1 MIFGNKSELML
12 KYQKAK
18 AKLVEYDT
26 PIDQYPHFTHDS
38 NELSY
43 PTTYI
48 LSRYAE
54 CIVANHSQELS
65 ELSPF
70 LAATAQYY
78 DAAVNS
84 KDREVYDFD
93 FLLSGASAY
102 FFSNDFGSS
111 KVLTQ
116 KAYVAFKSEI
126 NSPQQ
131 LLLNILGYLLL
142 GKRLPY
148 VRNNDIYTNIKN
160 AFADCFDK
168 GCDDEPLRKNLNKL
182 RNIVYYE
189 KDPDDVFYIDILI
202 AIVCITLDNSAWK
215 LLPEYTDVSKESWDS
230 YLSKRTSIKML
241 WPAQRLIAE
250 KGILSGENS
259 IVQLPTGVGK
269 TKSIELIIRSAFLSG
284 RASTAIIVAPL
295 RALCNE
301 ITSDMSRAFGQEANI
316 NQFSDVLQTDF
327 IFSFEEDEK
336 QILICTPE
344 KLNYVLHHQTDFL
357 DSIDLFVFDEGHMFD
372 DGGRGATYELLVTH
386 IRENIGED
394 QQFVLLSAVLPNAV
408 QIQEWLFT
416 DGGVLASN
424 PQITSTPKS
433 IGFSSSKSDIHFYSN
448 SSRKEDFYIPRV
460 LQIIPLDKLKGERS
474 IRYFPNFS
482 LPSASVD
489 VALYN
494 AIKLCHNGGVA
505 IYMGKQ
511 SSIKTAFNRILEL
524 RNRNLD
530 LSNIKLLA
538 NEEELEKLKNYIS
551 EYYGNEHYY
560 TQTCELGILPHSS
573 NIPNGVKLAVEYALK
588 KGYISCVVCTS
599 TLAQGV
605 NIPIKYLLITSIRTG
620 QEIIKARNFQNL
632 IGRTARSGIFTEG
645 SVIITDP
652 RIYDGKNTRRGWYTW
667 NDCIKLF
674 DAKNSEPC
682 SSSILSL
689 VKDLEID
696 YESAVS
702 GDKIVDYIIDHY
714 DESDC
719 FVNLANK
726 ISKLYL
732 KKHPERKANNIFP
745 SILLKQEIISHIEN
759 YLCLIISN
767 LEDDSQIAVQPI
779 CQQTL
784 AYSLASDDEKALLE
798 RIFERIGENLSN
810 HSRDRLKNYSFAMS
824 GINQS
829 VRIENWIAEK
839 DLTNVFHTEEE
850 LLDLILS
857 FFKETTSIKKC
868 HDEFDQICKMWI
880 AGKTPLEISQETNCD
895 VSDIDDLCNKIIS
908 YELNFF
914 VGNISDL
921 IVIQENDM
929 DDEPDEDDAIDPRK
943 TLSILQKKIKYGVPT
958 QTAISICEKVFND
971 RILSQKITSVL
982 GNDNVETDTIIRL
995 IQFCDTLVL
1004 DVLED
1009 YPEYFKDRVDYLI
1022 RDN

>member
-26 PIDQYPHFTHDS
+26 PIDQYPRFTHNS

-43 PTTYI
+43 PTTYV

-54 CIVANHSQELS
+54 CIVANDFQEMT
-65 ELSPF
+65 ELSP
-70 LAATAQYY
+70 LLVASAQYY

-84 KDREVYDFD
+84 KDREVYNFD

-102 FFSNDFGSS
+102 FFANDFGSS
-111 KVLTQ
+111 KVLAQ
-116 KAYVAFKSEI
+116 KAYTTFKTEI

-148 VRNNDIYTNIKN
+148 IRNNDIYNNIKN
-160 AFADCFDK
+160 AFSECFDK
-168 GCDDEPLRKNLNKL
+168 GCDAERLKKELSQLRS
-182 RNIVYYE
+182 IVYYE
-189 KDPDDVFYIDILI
+189 KDSDEVFYVDILI
-202 AIVCITLDNSAWK
+202 AVIYIALDNSAWE
-215 LLPEYTDVSKESWDS
+215 LLPRYTDLSVDFWSS
-230 YLSKRTSIKML
+230 YLSSKSSIKML

-250 KGILSGENS
+250 KGVLKGENS

-269 TKSIELIIRSAFLSG
+269 TKSIELILRSAFLSE
-284 RASTAIIVAPL
+284 RATAAVIVAPL

-301 ITSDMSRAFGQEANI
+301 ITSDMSHAFGQEVNI
-316 NQFSDVLQTDF
+316 NQFSDVLQADF
-327 IFSFEEDEK
+327 LFSFEEEEK

-344 KLNYVLHHQTDFL
+344 KLSYVLHHQTDFL

-386 IRENIGED
+386 IRENIRED
-394 QQFVLLSAVLPNAV
+394 QQFVLLSAVLPNAD
-408 QIQEWLFT
+408 QIQEWLFAG
-416 DGGVLASN
+416 GGVLASN

-433 IGFSSSKSDIHFYSN
+433 IGFSSSKSDIYFYSDN
-448 SSRKEDFYIPRV
+448 SQKEDFYIPRV
-460 LQIIPLDKLKGERS
+460 LQIIPLGKLKGERS
-474 IRYFPNFS
+474 IRYFPNFN

-494 AIKLCHNGGVA
+494 TIKLCHNGGVA
-505 IYMGKQ
+505 IYMGRQ

-530 LSNIKLLA
+530 LSNIKSLA
-538 NEEELEKLKNYIS
+538 NEEELEKLKKHIS
-551 EYYGNEHYY
+551 EYYGEEHYY
-560 TQTCELGILPHSS
+560 SQTCELGILPHSS

-588 KGYISCVVCTS
+588 KGHISCVVCTS

-652 RIYDGKNTRRGWYTW
+652 RIYDGQNSYRGWHVW

-682 SSSILSL
+682 SSSILSV

-696 YESAVS
+696 YESTLS
-702 GDKIVDYIIDHY
+702 GDQIAEYIIAHY
-714 DESDC
+714 NEPNC
-719 FVNLANK
+719 FVNLANE
-726 ISKLYL
+726 INTLYL
-732 KKHPERKANNIFP
+732 QKHPDRINNNIFY
-745 SILLKQEIISHIEN
+745 SILLRQEIIAHIEN
-759 YLCLIISN
+759 YLCMVIST
-767 LEDDSQIAVQPI
+767 LEEDSQIEVTSI

-784 AYSLASDDEKALLE
+784 AYALATDEEKELLE
-798 RIFERIGENLSN
+798 RMFEKIGEKLSN
-810 HSRDRLKNYSFAMS
+810 HSRERLKNYSFAMS
-824 GINQS
+824 GIDQS
-829 VRIENWIAEK
+829 VKIENWIAEK

-857 FFKETTSIKKC
+857 FFKEITLIKKC
-868 HDEFDQICKMWI
+868 PNEFEQICKLWI
-880 AGKTPLEISQETNCD
+880 AGKTPLEISQETKCD
-895 VSDIDDLCNKIIS
+895 ISDIDDLCNKVIS

-921 IVIQENDM
+921 IVIQENDT
-929 DDEPDEDDAIDPRK
+929 DDEVDVDDVVDPRK

-982 GNDNVETDTIIRL
+982 GDDSIEIDRIVRT
-995 IQFCDTLVL
+995 IQFCDTWVL
-1004 DVLED
+1004 DVVEG
-1009 YPEYFKDRVDYLI
+1009 YPEYFKDRINYLI
-1022 RDN
+1022 KDN

>member
-26 PIDQYPHFTHDS
+26 PLDQYPHFTHNS

-54 CIVANHSQELS
+54 CIVTNNSQELD
-65 ELSPF
+65 ELKPLLVS
-70 LAATAQYY
+70 TAQYY

-84 KDREVYDFD
+84 KDRETYDFD

-102 FFSNDFGSS
+102 FFANDFGSS
-111 KVLTQ
+111 KVLAQ
-116 KAYVAFKSEI
+116 KAYAAFKSEI

-168 GCDDEPLRKNLNKL
+168 GHDDEPLRKILNKL

-189 KDPDDVFYIDILI
+189 KDLDDVFYVDILI
-202 AIVCITLDNSAWK
+202 AIVYISLDNSAWK
-215 LLPEYTDVSKESWDS
+215 LLPTYTDVSKESWTS
-230 YLSKRTSIKML
+230 YLSKRTSVKML

-250 KGILSGENS
+250 KGILNGEDS

-284 RASTAIIVAPL
+284 RATTAIIVAPL

-301 ITSDMSRAFGQEANI
+301 ITSDMSRAFGQEAHI

-327 IFSFEEDEK
+327 LFSFEEEEK
-336 QILICTPE
+336 RILICTPE
-344 KLNYVLHHQTDFL
+344 KLSYVLHHQTDFL
-357 DSIDLFVFDEGHMFD
+357 DFIDLFVFDEGHMFD

-386 IRENIGED
+386 IRENIRED

-408 QIQEWLFT
+408 QIQKWLFSE
-416 DGGVLASN
+416 GGVLALD
-424 PQITSTPKS
+424 PRIISTPKS
-433 IGFSSSKSDIHFYSN
+433 IGFSSSTSDIHFYSN
-448 SSRKEDFYIPRV
+448 NTSKEDFFIPRV
-460 LQIIPLDKLKGERS
+460 LQLVQLDKLKKEVKP
-474 IRYFPNFS
+474 RYFPDFR
-482 LPSASVD
+482 LPSVSVD

-505 IYMGKQ
+505 IYMGRQ

-530 LSNIKLLA
+530 LSNIKSLA
-538 NEEELEKLKNYIS
+538 NEEELERLKKHIS
-551 EYYGNEHYY
+551 EYYGEEHYY
-560 TQTCELGILPHSS
+560 SQTCELGILPHSS

-588 KGYISCVVCTS
+588 KSYISCVVCTS

-620 QEIIKARNFQNL
+620 QEIIKTRNFQNL

-652 RIYDGKNTRRGWYTW
+652 RIYDGKNTYKGLYAWK
-667 NDCIKLF
+667 DCIGLF

-682 SSSILSL
+682 SSSILSV

-696 YESAVS
+696 YESTLS
-702 GDKIVDYIIDHY
+702 GDQIAEYIITHY
-714 DESDC
+714 NEPNC
-719 FVNLANK
+719 FVNLANE
-726 ISKLYL
+726 INTLYL
-732 KKHPERKANNIFP
+732 QKHPDRINNNVFY
-745 SILLKQEIISHIEN
+745 SILLRQEIIAHIEN
-759 YLCLIISN
+759 YLCMVIST
-767 LEDDSQIAVQPI
+767 LDEDAQIGLTSI

-784 AYSLASDDEKALLE
+784 AYALATDEEKRLLE
-798 RIFERIGENLSN
+798 RIFEKIGEKLSN
-810 HSRDRLKNYSFAMS
+810 HSRERLKKYSFAMS
-824 GINQS
+824 GIDQS
-829 VRIENWIAEK
+829 VKIENWIADK
-839 DLTNVFHTEEE
+839 DLTNVFYTEEE
-850 LLDLILS
+850 LLDLILR
-857 FFKETTSIKKC
+857 FFKEITSITKC
-868 HDEFDQICKMWI
+868 PNEFEQICKMWI

-921 IVIQENDM
+921 IVIQENDTG
-929 DDEPDEDDAIDPRK
+929 DEVDEDDVVDPRN

-982 GNDNVETDTIIRL
+982 GNDSIETDKIVRT

-1004 DVLED
+1004 DVVEG
-1009 YPEYFKDRVDYLI
+1009 YPEYFKDRINYLI
-1022 RDN
+1022 KDN

>member
-26 PIDQYPHFTHDS
+26 PLDQYPHFTHNS

-54 CIVANHSQELS
+54 YIVTNNSQELD
-65 ELSPF
+65 ELKP
-70 LAATAQYY
+70 LLVATAQYY

-102 FFSNDFGSS
+102 FFANDFGSS
-111 KVLTQ
+111 KVLAQ
-116 KAYVAFKSEI
+116 KAYAAFKSEI

-148 VRNNDIYTNIKN
+148 VRNNDIYTIIKN

-168 GCDDEPLRKNLNKL
+168 GHDDEPLKKSLNKL

-189 KDPDDVFYIDILI
+189 KDPDDVFYVDILL
-202 AIVCITLDNSAWK
+202 AIVYISLDNSAWK
-215 LLPEYTDVSKESWDS
+215 LLPTYTDVSKESWTS
-230 YLSKRTSIKML
+230 YLSKRSSVKML

-250 KGILSGENS
+250 KGILNGEDS

-284 RASTAIIVAPL
+284 RATTAIIVAPL

-301 ITSDMSRAFGQEANI
+301 ITSDMSRAFGQEAHI

-327 IFSFEEDEK
+327 LFSFEEAEK

-344 KLNYVLHHQTDFL
+344 KLSYVLHHQTDFL

-372 DGGRGATYELLVTH
+372 DGGRGATYELLVTL
-386 IRENIGED
+386 IRENMRED

-416 DGGVLASN
+416 GGGVLASN

-448 SSRKEDFYIPRV
+448 NSRKEDFYIPRV

-474 IRYFPNFS
+474 IRYFPSFT
-482 LPSASVD
+482 LPNASVD

-511 SSIKTAFNRILEL
+511 SLIKTAFNRILEL

-538 NEEELEKLKNYIS
+538 NEEEIKKLKNYIS

-702 GDKIVDYIIDHY
+702 GNKIVDYIIDHY
-714 DESDC
+714 DDPDC

-726 ISKLYL
+726 INKLYL

-767 LEDDSQIAVQPI
+767 QEDDSQIAVQPI

-784 AYSLASDDEKALLE
+784 AYLLASDDEKALLE

-857 FFKETTSIKKC
+857 FFKETVSIKKC

-908 YELNFF
+908 FELNFF

-921 IVIQENDM
+921 IVIQENDT
-929 DDEPDEDDAIDPRK
+929 DDEVDEDDVVDPRK
-943 TLSILQKKIKYGVPT
+943 TLSMMQKKIKYGVPT

-971 RILSQKITSVL
+971 RILAQKITPIL
-982 GNDNVETDTIIRL
+982 GDDSIEADRIVHT

-1004 DVLED
+1004 DAVEA
-1009 YPEYFKDRVDYLI
+1009 YPEYFKDRINYLI
-1022 RDN
+1022 KDD

>member
-26 PIDQYPHFTHDS
+26 PIDQYPHFTHNS

-43 PTTYI
+43 PTTYV

-54 CIVANHSQELS
+54 CIVENNSQELA
-65 ELSPF
+65 ELSP
-70 LAATAQYY
+70 LLVTTAQYY

-102 FFSNDFGSS
+102 FFANDFGSS

-116 KAYVAFKSEI
+116 KAYNAFKSEI

-160 AFADCFDK
+160 TFADCFDK
-168 GCDDEPLRKNLNKL
+168 GYDEQPLRNNLNRL

-189 KDPDDVFYIDILI
+189 KDCDDVFYVDILI
-202 AIVCITLDNSAWK
+202 AIVYISLDNSAWE
-215 LLPEYTDVSKESWDS
+215 LLPRYTEVSKDSWTS
-230 YLSKRTSIKML
+230 YLSKRASIKML

-250 KGILSGENS
+250 KGILNGENS

-269 TKSIELIIRSAFLSG
+269 TKSIELIIRSAFLSE
-284 RASTAIIVAPL
+284 RATTAIIVAPL

-316 NQFSDVLQTDF
+316 NQFSDVLQADF
-327 IFSFEEDEK
+327 IFSFEEGK
-336 QILICTPE
+336 RQILICTPE
-344 KLNYVLHHQTDFL
+344 KLSYVLHHQTDFL
-357 DSIDLFVFDEGHMFD
+357 DFIDLFVFDEGHMFD

-386 IRENIGED
+386 IRENIREN

-408 QIQEWLFT
+408 QIQEWLFIG
-416 DGGVLASN
+416 GGVLASN

-448 SSRKEDFYIPRV
+448 NSRKEDFYIPRV
-460 LQIIPLDKLKGERS
+460 LKIIPLDKLKGERS
-474 IRYFPNFS
+474 IRYFPNFN

-538 NEEELEKLKNYIS
+538 NEEELKKLKNYIS

-560 TQTCELGILPHSS
+560 AQTCELGILPHSS

-652 RIYDGKNTRRGWYTW
+652 RIYDGKNTYRGWYTW

-696 YESAVS
+696 YDSALP

-714 DESDC
+714 DEADC

-726 ISKLYL
+726 INKLYL
-732 KKHPERKANNIFP
+732 KKHPERKSNNIFP
-745 SILLKQEIISHIEN
+745 SILLRQEIIAHIEN
-759 YLCLIISN
+759 YLCLVISN
-767 LEDDSQIAVQPI
+767 SEDDSQIEVQPI

-784 AYSLASDDEKALLE
+784 AYALASDEEKALLE
-798 RIFERIGENLSN
+798 RIFEKIGEKLSN

-824 GINQS
+824 GIDQS
-829 VRIENWIAEK
+829 VKIENWIADK
-839 DLTNVFHTEEE
+839 DLTSVFRTEEE
-850 LLDLILS
+850 ILDLILS
-857 FFKETTSIKKC
+857 FFKENTSIKKC
-868 HDEFDQICKMWI
+868 AEEFEQICKLWI
-880 AGKTPLEISQETNCD
+880 AGKTPLEISRETSCD
-895 VSDIDDLCNKIIS
+895 ISDIDDLCNKVIS

-921 IVIQENDM
+921 IVIQENDS
-929 DDEPDEDDAIDPRK
+929 DDEMNEDDEIDPRK
-943 TLSILQKKIKYGVPT
+943 TFSILQKKIKYGVPT

-982 GNDNVETDTIIRL
+982 GDDSIEADRIVHT
-995 IQFCDTLVL
+995 IQFYDTLVL
-1004 DVLED
+1004 DVVEA
-1009 YPEYFKDRVDYLI
+1009 YPEYFKDRINYLI
-1022 RDN
+1022 KDD

>member
-26 PIDQYPHFTHDS
+26 PIDQYPHFTHNS

-43 PTTYI
+43 PTTYV

-54 CIVANHSQELS
+54 CIVANNSQELS
-65 ELSPF
+65 ELSP
-70 LAATAQYY
+70 LLVTTAQYY

-102 FFSNDFGSS
+102 FFANDFGSS

-116 KAYVAFKSEI
+116 KAYAAFKSEI

-148 VRNNDIYTNIKN
+148 IRNNDIYTDIKN

-168 GCDDEPLRKNLNKL
+168 GYDDQPLRNILKQL

-189 KDPDDVFYIDILI
+189 KDCDDVFYVDILI
-202 AIVCITLDNSAWK
+202 AIVYISLDNSAWK
-215 LLPEYTDVSKESWDS
+215 LLPRYTEVSKDSWTS
-230 YLSKRTSIKML
+230 YLSKRASIKVL

-250 KGILSGENS
+250 KGILNGENS

-269 TKSIELIIRSAFLSG
+269 TKSIELIIRSAFLSE
-284 RASTAIIVAPL
+284 RATTAIIVAPL

-301 ITSDMSRAFGQEANI
+301 ITSDMSRAFGQEATI
-316 NQFSDVLQTDF
+316 NQFSDILQVDF
-327 IFSFEEDEK
+327 IFSFEEEEK

-344 KLNYVLHHQTDFL
+344 KLSYVLHHQTDFL
-357 DSIDLFVFDEGHMFD
+357 EFIDLFVFDEGHMFD

-386 IRENIGED
+386 IRENIRED

-408 QIQEWLFT
+408 QIQEWLFS

-424 PQITSTPKS
+424 PQITSTPKA

-448 SSRKEDFYIPRV
+448 NSRKEDFYIPRV
-460 LQIIPLDKLKGERS
+460 LQTIPLGKLKGERS
-474 IRYFPNFS
+474 IRYFPNFN

-524 RNRNLD
+524 RDRSLD
-530 LSNIKLLA
+530 LSNIKSLA
-538 NEEELEKLKNYIS
+538 NEEELKKLKNYIS

-560 TQTCELGILPHSS
+560 SQTCELGILPHSS

-588 KGYISCVVCTS
+588 KGHISCVVCTS

-652 RIYDGKNTRRGWYTW
+652 RVYDGKNTNRGWYTW
-667 NDCIKLF
+667 NDCIRLF

-689 VKDLEID
+689 VMDLEID
-696 YESAVS
+696 YESTLP

-714 DESDC
+714 DEPDC
-719 FVNLANK
+719 IVDLANK
-726 ISKLYL
+726 INKLYL
-732 KKHPERKANNIFP
+732 QKHPERKSNNIFS
-745 SILLKQEIISHIEN
+745 SILLRQEIMVHIEN
-759 YLCLIISN
+759 YLCLVISN
-767 LEDDSQIAVQPI
+767 LEADSQIEVQSI

-784 AYSLASDDEKALLE
+784 AYALGSDEEKALLE
-798 RIFERIGENLSN
+798 RIFKRIGEKLCN

-824 GINQS
+824 GIDQS
-829 VRIENWIAEK
+829 VKIENWIADK

-850 LLDLILS
+850 LLDLILR
-857 FFKETTSIKKC
+857 FFKENTSIKKC
-868 HDEFDQICKMWI
+868 AEEFEQICKLWI
-880 AGKTPLEISQETNCD
+880 NGKTPLEISHETNCD
-895 VSDIDDLCNKIIS
+895 ISDIDDLCNKVIS

-914 VGNISDL
+914 VGNITDL
-921 IVIQENDM
+921 IVIQENDT
-929 DDEPDEDDAIDPRK
+929 DDEMDEDDAIDPRK

-971 RILSQKITSVL
+971 RILSQKITSILKDGSIEPDRIVR
-982 GNDNVETDTIIRL
+982 I
-995 IQFCDTLVL
+995 IQFSDTEVL
-1004 DVLED
+1004 NCLGE
-1009 YPEYFKDRVDYLI
+1009 YPEYFTDRIEFLTK
-1022 RDN
+1022 